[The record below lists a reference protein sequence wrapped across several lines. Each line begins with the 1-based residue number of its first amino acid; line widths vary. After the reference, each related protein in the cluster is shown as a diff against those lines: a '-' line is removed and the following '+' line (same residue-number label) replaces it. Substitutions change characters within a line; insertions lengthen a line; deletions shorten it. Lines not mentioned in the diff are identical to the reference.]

1 MIFWVDR
8 AFFFGIMHALN
19 IIIPAGVDH
28 QLFGKA
34 VGSAISIQV
43 FVGLVGRPGVAGVQS
58 AHNHYLG
65 KAALFHTGHTFGQ
78 PADGHSVAVHG
89 ELQRA
94 DVISP
99 LVRAPV
105 AVVP

>member
-1 MIFWVDR
+1 
-8 AFFFGIMHALN
+8 MHALN